1 MINKAMTIL
10 RLLKEPENGDTLR
23 LQTNRNLDVDPDIWT
38 PQCSVFSDPHSS
50 VRSANSS
57 YFQREDQV
65 MSHILNTA
73 LLGGMLYPPTVRV
86 FHCQIPEICISCLY
100 RVCLL

>member
-23 LQTNRNLDVDPDIWT
+23 LQTNRNLDVDPDSWT

-50 VRSANSS
+50 VR
-57 YFQREDQV
+57 
-65 MSHILNTA
+65 
-73 LLGGMLYPPTVRV
+73 
-86 FHCQIPEICISCLY
+86 
-100 RVCLL
+100 